1 MGSFYGTVFQE
12 LKKAFNRFK
21 FKNNGF
27 ATFPESQNSAQPDLS
42 ANSKTDAL
50 NMSAGNHWIK
60 FISNPEEQEVKVFHS
75 KSHTNTTYN
84 VPIFK
89 TKDATDENYIQLEPG
104 QCFEIATEL
113 NYDTAGHETLP
124 VKYKERPTQIY
135 RLPMTDTEVEL
146 SDIKDRITELES
158 DRVVQSEFQEMD
170 SRVDKLE
177 TDSPTY
183 ATKAMTGSVDDMKT
197 SSYYSYFTSIAQLI
211 GNVEELN
218 KSMDLNPENGT
229 QNVMSL
235 CDGLKQTIPVLMDI
249 VLELQGLTNY
259 QQADIYEL
267 KERIKELESK
277 IN

>member
-21 FKNNGF
+21 FKNNGS
-27 ATFPESQNSAQPDLS
+27 ATFPESQNNTQPDLS
-42 ANSKTDAL
+42 ANGKTDAL
-50 NMSAGNHWIK
+50 NISAGNHWIK
-60 FISNPEEQEVKVFHS
+60 FISNPEEQEVEIFHN
-75 KSHTNTTYN
+75 KSHTNDFYK

-89 TKDATDENYIQLEPG
+89 PKDTQDKNYIQLEPG

-113 NYDTAGHETLP
+113 NYDAAGHETLP
-124 VKYKERPTQIY
+124 TKLKERPTQIY

-177 TDSPTY
+177 TDAPTY
-183 ATKAMTGSVDDMKT
+183 ATKTMTGSVDDMKT
-197 SSYYSYFTSIAQLI
+197 SSYYSYFTNIAQLI

-218 KSMDLNPENGT
+218 KSMDFNPEDGARA
-229 QNVMSL
+229 MSL
-235 CDGLKQTIPVLMDI
+235 CDGLKEIIPLLMDT
-249 VLELQGLTNY
+249 VSELQSLTNF
-259 QQADIYEL
+259 QQIDIYEL
-267 KERIKELESK
+267 KTRIKDLEDSK
-277 IN
+277 NN